1 MDKGHKG
8 LSVRKQADMLEVSRS
23 SLYYTPVGESEEN
36 LEIMRLIVNGN
47 EECSDFGNQGCSVFG
62 NISAVDSATML
73 QSL

>member
-1 MDKGHKG
+1 MTQEKNK
-8 LSVRKQADMLEVSRS
+8 K
-23 SLYYTPVGESEEN
+23 
-36 LEIMRLIVNGN
+36 EIEIVNGN